1 MFCLTNNEDKE
12 YNPSGDLAKKIA
24 DKFKK
29 GR

>member
-1 MFCLTNNEDKE
+1 MFCLETGEKQYD
-12 YNPSGDLAKKIA
+12 PSGNLAKKIA